1 MDRFSKMP
9 ASSASRRDERT
20 ASRHAGDA
28 AAQQRDIRLG
38 FLIHDVSRMRRS
50 AFDSFMRPLGITRA
64 QWWVIAHLSR
74 QDGMMQIQ
82 LADILDVG
90 KASLGTVIDRLEAA
104 GLVERRPDPV
114 DRRANRLFMTRKSH
128 QMIDKMQ
135 AAERQFSDQSLGRL
149 SAAEREELVRMLSLI
164 RADLVDMN
172 KDGGEPDRTAAEVK
186 PDPRRRRR
194 ATSRA

>member
-9 ASSASRRDERT
+9 ASSAARRDESST
-20 ASRHAGDA
+20 TSRAGDA
-28 AAQQRDIRLG
+28 ADQQRDIRLG

-90 KASLGTVIDRLEAA
+90 KASLGTVIDRLEAS

-128 QMIDKMQ
+128 RMIDRMQ
-135 AAERQFSDQSLGRL
+135 AAERHFSEQSLRRL
-149 SAAEREELVRMLSLI
+149 SAAEREELARMLSLV

-172 KDGGEPDRTAAEVK
+172 KDGGESDRTAAEVK
-186 PDPRRRRR
+186 PGPRRRRR

>member
-1 MDRFSKMP
+1 
-9 ASSASRRDERT
+9 
-20 ASRHAGDA
+20 
-28 AAQQRDIRLG
+28 
-38 FLIHDVSRMRRS
+38 MRRS

-149 SAAEREELVRMLSLI
+149 SASEREELVRMLSLI

-172 KDGGEPDRTAAEVK
+172 KDGGESDRAVAEVRPGPK
-186 PDPRRRRR
+186 RRRR